1 MTPPVIINAR
11 QAGPAQCSS
20 TAATSNVAPISAMT
34 LASSSTATYFGP
46 SASTACSGAGV
57 WLPDLASSFAPA
69 RETRSSA
76 VSALAHNPA
85 NSASAAAARISQP
98 IACLSWRAGSPGR
111 PGNPGGPG
119 GPGRRGDSG
128 RAPVFGRTAVCGPG
142 GSAAVPAAL
151 GPPGRQQPVLQA
163 EHGSMLLGVGMVIPE
178 QVQDAVGGEQV
189 DFVRNGMLSPP
200 GGRGGHL
207 RADHHIS

>member
-1 MTPPVIINAR
+1 
-11 QAGPAQCSS
+11 
-20 TAATSNVAPISAMT
+20 MT
-34 LASSSTATYFGP
+34 LASSSTATYFGT
-46 SASTACSGAGV
+46 SASTACSGAAV

-111 PGNPGGPG
+111 
-119 GPGRRGDSG
+119 
-128 RAPVFGRTAVCGPG
+128 TAVCGPG

-163 EHGSMLLGVGMVIPE
+163 EHGSMLLGLGMVIPE
-178 QVQDAVGGEQV
+178 QVQDALCGEQV
-189 DFVRNGMLSPP
+189 DFVVNGMLGAP
-200 GGRGGHL
+200 GSRGGNL
-207 RADHHIS
+207 RAVPHIS

>member
-1 MTPPVIINAR
+1 MTPPVIRNAR

-34 LASSSTATYFGP
+34 LASSSTAMYFGT

-57 WLPDLASSFAPA
+57 WLPDVASSFAPA
-69 RETRSSA
+69 RETLSSA

-111 PGNPGGPG
+111 PGH
-119 GPGRRGDSG
+119 SG
-128 RAPVFGRTAVCGPG
+128 RAPVFGRTAVSGSG

-189 DFVRNGMLSPP
+189 DFVRNGMLGPP
-200 GGRGGHL
+200 GSRGGNL
-207 RADHHIS
+207 RADHYIPQQAGNV